1 MSESTGD
8 LTMVNGLMFAITVE
22 RASCYQM
29 CYKFIFENV
38 RKTTRLCL
46 EVYPVVRVRL
56 EGDKSQ
62 GLPVKGQMVDQ
73 TSLQI
78 QHLPQV

>member
-1 MSESTGD
+1 MKSVKKDSPLLGMSESTGD

-46 EVYPVVRVRL
+46 ELYLVCLVARVRL
-56 EGDKSQ
+56 
-62 GLPVKGQMVDQ
+62 
-73 TSLQI
+73 
-78 QHLPQV
+78 